1 MDKEETEKLAADL
14 LKLMRSGNDARTQI
28 DFISNSLRIK
38 KQAATRLQEIFSSG
52 INAGCN
58 SGIENNQHLLSRK
71 ITDHPLFLASY
82 QLGRE
87 DFVNKLKEQRL
98 RHKPEKSSLWI
109 YELLSILALA
119 FTVLI
124 IAVR

>member
-38 KQAATRLQEIFSSG
+38 KRAATRLQEIFSAG

-58 SGIENNQHLLSRK
+58 SVIENSQHVLSRK
-71 ITDHPLFLASY
+71 IMDHPLFLASY

-98 RHKPEKSSLWI
+98 RHKPEKNSLWI
-109 YELLSILALA
+109 YGLLFILVLA
-119 FTVLI
+119 FTLLV